1 MQEYMTE
8 MKTHAWAHTDVHG
21 TLRRS
26 DRNIWRT
33 RTSQMTP
40 RELARVVAD
49 WHGWTVRNGYIY
61 ADKPYLKMGRS
72 FDYTRKQG
80 DAIAHGY
87 NLLALVLHRL
97 GIIEVGVG
105 IHWRKQWEVAGS
117 KDPIEIRS
125 GVANAVWMDRAGK
138 RRKCNG

>member
-1 MQEYMTE
+1 MKGTNMQEYMTE

-61 ADKPYLKMGRS
+61 ANEPCL
-72 FDYTRKQG
+72 THRKRG
-80 DAIAHGY
+80 DQSIAHGY

-105 IHWRKQWEVAGS
+105 IHWRKQWEIAGS
-117 KDPIEIRS
+117 QDAIVICSVIADLIWKDK
-125 GVANAVWMDRAGK
+125 AGK